1 MKLFIYKTLIVVFFA
16 FVLFEFTLGQKI
28 KKIENQIL
36 TFSSKQEREKIANKI
51 REEINRANEKDKIL
65 SSEDRDLLSTFINKI
80 INELDLDN
88 SK

>member
-51 REEINRANEKDKIL
+51 REEINRANERDKIL

>member
-1 MKLFIYKTLIVVFFA
+1 MKLFIYKTLIIVFFA

-51 REEINRANEKDKIL
+51 REEINRANERDKIL

>member
-51 REEINRANEKDKIL
+51 RKEINRANERDKIL

>member
-1 MKLFIYKTLIVVFFA
+1 M
-16 FVLFEFTLGQKI
+16 LFEFTLGQKI

-51 REEINRANEKDKIL
+51 REEINRANERDKIL

>member
-1 MKLFIYKTLIVVFFA
+1 

-51 REEINRANEKDKIL
+51 REEINRANERDKIL